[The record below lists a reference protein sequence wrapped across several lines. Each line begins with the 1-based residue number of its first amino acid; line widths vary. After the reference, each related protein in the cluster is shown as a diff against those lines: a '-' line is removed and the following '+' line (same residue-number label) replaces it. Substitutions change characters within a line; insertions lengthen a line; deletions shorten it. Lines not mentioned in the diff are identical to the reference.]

1 MTVSSASEALA
12 ALASLRDR
20 RMSPRERAEVI
31 ESVAAWIVAR
41 EAHVR
46 ESLEVAVRLVRDS
59 TRCRTVSS
67 EFLYST
73 SSISTS
79 TSASVSGL
87 GDLAFRA
94 SASTTFRNIPIA
106 AAILSSMWS

>member
-46 ESLEVAVRLVRDS
+46 ESLEPLYRDIVDFAIGS
-59 TRCRTVSS
+59 AMRRGELCR
-67 EFLYST
+67 
-73 SSISTS
+73 
-79 TSASVSGL
+79 
-87 GDLAFRA
+87 
-94 SASTTFRNIPIA
+94 
-106 AAILSSMWS
+106 

>member
-12 ALASLRDR
+12 ALASLRAR

-46 ESLEVAVRLVRDS
+46 ESLE
-59 TRCRTVSS
+59 
-67 EFLYST
+67 
-73 SSISTS
+73 
-79 TSASVSGL
+79 
-87 GDLAFRA
+87 
-94 SASTTFRNIPIA
+94 A
-106 AAILSSMWS
+106 A

>member
-46 ESLEVAVRLVRDS
+46 ESLEAAVRMVRDAGLS
-59 TRCRTVSS
+59 MHGKSMEKDGGRC
-67 EFLYST
+67 
-73 SSISTS
+73 
-79 TSASVSGL
+79 
-87 GDLAFRA
+87 
-94 SASTTFRNIPIA
+94 
-106 AAILSSMWS
+106 